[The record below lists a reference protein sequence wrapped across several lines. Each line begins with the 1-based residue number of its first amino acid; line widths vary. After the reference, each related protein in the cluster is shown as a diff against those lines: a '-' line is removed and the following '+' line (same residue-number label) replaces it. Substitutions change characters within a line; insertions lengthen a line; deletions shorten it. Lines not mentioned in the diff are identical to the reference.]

1 MTAPGSDA
9 PTLSPL
15 QRAFIALEETRARL
29 KAVESAA
36 REPIAIIGLGCRV
49 PGQANDAA
57 SFWRLLRDGVDA
69 TSDVPAD
76 RWDVDAFYHPDP
88 DHPGTI
94 ATRRGGFLGDVSQFD
109 PTFFGIAR
117 REAQGMD
124 PQQRLL
130 LEVAWEALEHAGQAP
145 DTLERSNTGVYVGMA
160 GSDYAYMQLETGDRT
175 LLDPHFAS
183 GIGHSVVS
191 GRLSYLLGLQG
202 PSVTIDTAC
211 SSSLVAVHQASQA
224 LRAGECRMALAAG
237 VNLIL
242 SPDIYV
248 ALSRSRMLSPDGR
261 CHTFDAAADGF
272 ARGEGCGVVVLK
284 RLSDAVQDGDRVLAV
299 IRGSAVN
306 QDGASSGLTAPNGPQ
321 QEAVIREAL
330 SRSGVSPRDVSY
342 VEAHGTGTQLGD
354 PLEIQALGAVFGPDR
369 EGVQPLLV
377 GSLKTNVGHLEAA
390 AGVAAL
396 IKLVLS
402 LQHKEIPPHLNFVTP
417 SPHIPWGE
425 LPVRI
430 PTERMAWPAIDGRR
444 IAGVSSFGFSGTN
457 AHVVV
462 EEAPAPAELTTE
474 SPLRRMLFVLSA
486 ESDRALQA
494 MAALYAD
501 AFVET
506 ADSALANACYTTA
519 VSRAT
524 HPYRAAILVSSMV
537 ELRSGLQALANGVAD
552 ERVRTSR
559 VMGRDP
565 ARLAFLFTGQG
576 AQYAGMT
583 QQLIEHEPVFRDAI
597 DRCAAILAPVLDRP
611 LRSLLDAGSPEAAL
625 LDSTHYTQPA
635 LFSVEYA
642 MVCLWKSWGVRP
654 DVVIGHSVGEY
665 VAACVAGVFSL
676 NDALL
681 LIAERG
687 RLMASLGS
695 GGAMAAIF
703 APESEVAAVVA
714 TRPRDVSIAA
724 VNSATQTV
732 ISGADDAVATT
743 AAKFFKAGVRV
754 QRLTV
759 SHAFHSPLMDPMLD
773 AFEQAAAKVKYA
785 PPTMALISNVSG
797 AVASAEVVT
806 TPRYWREH
814 VRAGVRFADGL
825 RTLATL
831 KPDVCLEV
839 GPHPTLLPFAEEA
852 FGEGGPTLAASVRKT
867 LPPYDQLAE
876 ALGTLFLSG
885 APINWRAVWSAHAV
899 ALIDLPSYPF
909 QRERCWFEAKRVS
922 SPVGRATG
930 HALLGMRLRSS
941 LRDVIQFESLLRADE
956 LPYLRDHRVA
966 DRTILP
972 GAAFVEMALSAARI
986 AFDGPR
992 SVQDLVI
999 AEPLAF
1005 ADDESR
1011 RVQTVIRRR
1020 EDASA
1025 AFEIVSIAADD
1036 DDDTAWRVHASG
1048 MLAAHDTTPGIAP
1061 ARPTAVAEQIRAAG
1075 HMAQLAARGLVFGP
1089 SLHGVQKIDRVDG
1102 EALGTIVQPIDIE
1115 HDEKQYLLPPALL
1128 DACLQVL
1135 ASAIPAGAARAVPY
1149 LPLII
1154 ASVRVF
1160 RTPVGP
1166 VQSHAF
1172 VSEPASRP
1180 SDTLVGRIVIS
1191 DERGVIAELND
1202 ITLRAMS
1209 AEAVSVARDLYT
1221 VAWEPLN
1228 DAQAWTP
1235 TAEALAV
1242 TVGPSLE
1249 VLARE
1254 HDFAAYHTAFKAL
1267 ESLSTRWIV
1276 EAFHA
1281 LGWAARSGETVRAAT
1296 LGTALRI
1303 LPRYHRLL
1311 NRLLEILSE
1320 DGMLL
1325 REGDAFRVIA
1335 LPASDVTAMVP
1346 PPAAHFAQA
1355 TARLTITQ
1363 RCGDVLAEILRG
1375 DVDPLH
1381 RLFPDGSTELAES
1394 LYRDSPEAKGF
1405 NQLVRNT
1412 VGEIAAHLPAD
1423 RTLNILEVGGG
1434 TGGTTAW
1441 VTPAL
1446 DATRTKYLF
1455 TDIGPL
1461 LVERA
1466 RERFSAANPYMEFAP
1481 FDLERDPAPQAPGSR
1496 QFDVI
1501 LASNVVHAT
1510 ADLRQTLRHLR
1521 SMLAPGGVILLLEVA
1536 GRERWIDLTFGLTD
1550 GWWRFTDTDLRAEY
1564 PLLSRSEWRALLQLE
1579 GFDADEI
1586 GAAHPHSRE
1595 VLLAARRPARER
1607 LPAGGSW
1614 IVLADGGGV
1623 GDALATRLTSS
1634 GQDVT
1639 VVHRGPDAA
1648 RTADALQTALGSHAA
1663 SATGIVHL
1671 WSLDVPEPDESDP
1684 ASLLHGQET
1693 SLGTLLTTVQTLG
1706 RMSFRQDAAPRLWI
1720 ATRGAQSV
1728 GSPEPVAMTQ
1738 SAVWGLGMGIAREHP
1753 ELRPTRIDLDPA
1765 SVTAAQVDAMFNCF
1779 TLPAEEDQCACRGGS
1794 RFVPRVTPFTAAP
1807 SDGEAATLVRLE
1819 RASSGVLDDLTLVK
1833 RPRAAPAPNQVE
1845 IGIHSAGLNFRDVM
1859 NAMAMRD
1866 DDEPLG
1872 GECAGR
1878 VTAIGDDVTSVAVG
1892 DDVVAIAAAAFGTF
1906 ATADVGHVARLPD
1919 GVGFAEASTLPFAFM
1934 TAHYALHQCAKIQR
1948 GETVLIHAAAGGV
1961 GLAAVQLAHAAG
1973 ATVIATAG
1981 SQAKREFLTE
1991 QGVAHTFDSRSISF
2005 AADVMRVTNG
2015 GGVDLV
2021 LNSLAGEFIPASAS
2035 VLTPTGRFLEIGKR
2049 DIWTDA
2055 QFKAVRPAGVYF
2067 AIDLARV
2074 RLEEPTASHALFRQ
2088 VIDVAANGTI
2098 KPLPLRAFPLHASA
2112 EAFRFMAQA
2121 RHIGKIVLV
2130 PERSTRDALHRLSP
2144 NATYLV
2150 TGGLSGLGLLTAER
2164 LAERGARHLVLVGRR
2179 PPGDSANA
2187 TLTSLRANGV
2197 NVRVLT
2203 ADVGNADDVA
2213 RVMREITSDMP
2224 PLRGVIHSAGA
2235 LDDGALLQTQWSRFV
2250 TPLRAK
2256 MDGAW
2261 ALHVHTKH
2269 TPLDFFVMYSS
2280 VASVLG
2286 SSGQGNHSA
2295 ANAFMD
2301 ALAFHRRAEGLPAH
2315 SISWGAWSEIG
2326 AAADRRVDQSVASV
2340 GIGVISPTTGL
2351 SMLDAVLQADW
2362 PHVTALPVDWQQL
2375 RASRHAVNGRHFL
2388 DRVAHSSASVAAAS
2402 ATKGSVSATSRSGP
2416 AVDLEAL
2423 RDETPARRHAA
2434 LLAFAG
2440 EHVARVLSAPSAQAI
2455 DIQQPL
2461 NELGLDSLM
2470 AVELRN
2476 RLGRGLQLARSL
2488 PATLVFDHPTLD
2500 AIATFLV
2507 KTVFPD
2513 SAPSDA
2519 AATVAVPAP
2528 DAVGAIDD
2536 LTDEQ
2541 IDAMFANRTRNS

>member
-29 KAVESAA
+29 KALEGAA

-49 PGQANDAA
+49 PGEAKDAA
-57 SFWRLLRDGVDA
+57 SFWRLLRDGIDA
-69 TSDVPAD
+69 TGDVPAD
-76 RWDVDAFYHPDP
+76 RWNVDAFYHPDA

-145 DTLERSNTGVYVGMA
+145 DTLERSSTGVYVGMA
-160 GSDYAYMQLETGDRT
+160 GSDYAYMQLESGDRS

-224 LRAGECRMALAAG
+224 LRAGECRMALAGG

-242 SPDIYV
+242 SPEIYV

-330 SRSGVSPRDVSY
+330 SRAGVAPREVSY

-354 PLEIQALGAVFGPDR
+354 PLELQALGAVFGPDR
-369 EGVQPLLV
+369 DAAQPLLV
-377 GSLKTNVGHLEAA
+377 GSLKTNIGHLEAA
-390 AGVAAL
+390 AGIAAL

-417 SPHIPWGE
+417 SPHIPWNE

-430 PTERMAWPAIDGRR
+430 PTERMEWAPVHGRR

-457 AHVVV
+457 AHLIV
-462 EEAPAPAELTTE
+462 EEAPAPVSAIVE

-486 ESDRALQA
+486 ETEAALMA

-506 ADSALANACYTTA
+506 AESELANACFTSA

-524 HPYRAAILVSSMV
+524 HPYRAAILVSSMA
-537 ELRSGLQALANGVAD
+537 ELRSGLQSLANGAAD

-559 VMGRDP
+559 VIGRDP
-565 ARLAFLFTGQG
+565 TRLAFLFTGQG

-597 DRCAAILAPVLDRP
+597 DRCAAILAPVMDRP
-611 LRSLLDAGSPEAAL
+611 LRSLLDANSPDAAL
-625 LDSTHYTQPA
+625 LDNTRYTQPA
-635 LFSVEYA
+635 LFAVEYA
-642 MVCLWKSWGVRP
+642 MAALWQSWGVRP
-654 DVVIGHSVGEY
+654 NTVIGHSVGEY

-676 NDALL
+676 DDALL

-687 RLMASLGS
+687 RLMAGLGP

-703 APESEVAAVVA
+703 APEADVAKLVA
-714 TRPRDVSIAA
+714 TRARDVAIAA
-724 VNSATQTV
+724 VNSRTQTV
-732 ISGADDAVATT
+732 ISGADDAVAAT
-743 AAKFFKAGVRV
+743 ASKFFKSGVRI

-773 AFEQAAAKVKYA
+773 EFEQAAARVTYA
-785 PPTMALISNVSG
+785 PPTLALISNVNG
-797 AVASAEVVT
+797 AVALADVIT

-825 RTLATL
+825 RTLAAL

-852 FGEGGPTLAASVRKT
+852 FGDAGPALVASVRKT
-867 LPPYDQLAE
+867 LPPYDQLAD
-876 ALGTLFLSG
+876 ALGALFLAG
-885 APINWRAVWSAHAV
+885 APINWRAVWSAHSAT
-899 ALIDLPSYPF
+899 LIDLPNYPF
-909 QRERCWFEAKRVS
+909 QRERCWFEAKRVT
-922 SPVGRATG
+922 PLAGRDTG
-930 HALLGMRLRSS
+930 HTLLGTRVWSS
-941 LRDVIQFESLLRADE
+941 LRDVIQFESLMRSAE
-956 LPYLRDHRVA
+956 LPYLRDHRVG

-972 GAAFVEMALSAARI
+972 GAAFIEMALSAAQI
-986 AFDGPR
+986 VFDGPR
-992 SVQDLVI
+992 SIRDLVI
-999 AEPLAF
+999 GEPLAF

-1011 RVQTVIRRR
+1011 RVQTVIRLHD
-1020 EDASA
+1020 DATA
-1025 AFEIVSIAADD
+1025 GFEIVSIAADD
-1036 DDDTAWRVHASG
+1036 DDDTKWRVHASG
-1048 MLAAHDTTPGIAP
+1048 VLAANDSPPAALPPRPSANVETISADTHL
-1061 ARPTAVAEQIRAAG
+1061 AR
-1075 HMAQLAARGLVFGP
+1075 LAARGLVFGP
-1089 SLHGVQKIDRVDG
+1089 SLHGVQHIDRVDG
-1102 EALGTIVQPIDIE
+1102 EAVGEIRQRIDPE
-1115 HDEKQYLLPPALL
+1115 HDESQYQFPPALL
-1128 DACLQVL
+1128 DASLQVL
-1135 ASAIPAGAARAVPY
+1135 ASAIPAGAARPVPY
-1149 LPLII
+1149 LPLMIG
-1154 ASVRVF
+1154 SVRVY
-1160 RTPVGP
+1160 RTPAGMI
-1166 VQSHAF
+1166 QSHAF
-1172 VSEPASRP
+1172 ISEPVSRP

-1191 DERGVIAELND
+1191 DEGGVIAELND

-1209 AEAVSVARDLYT
+1209 PDAASVTRDLYT
-1221 VAWEPLN
+1221 VAWERL
-1228 DAQAWTP
+1228 DEAQAWTP
-1235 TAEALAV
+1235 TAQALAG
-1242 TVGPSLE
+1242 TVGPTLE
-1249 VLARE
+1249 TLAHE
-1254 HDFAAYHTAFKAL
+1254 HDFVGYDTAFKAL
-1267 ESLSTRWIV
+1267 ESLSTRWIA

-1281 LGWAARSGETVRAAT
+1281 LGWAARAGETVRAAT

-1320 DGMLL
+1320 DGLLL
-1325 REGDAFRVIA
+1325 RDGDAYTVIA
-1335 LPASDVTAMVP
+1335 LPSSDTSAMVP
-1346 PPAAHFAQA
+1346 SPAAHFAPA
-1355 TARLTITQ
+1355 AARLAITQ

-1375 DVDPLH
+1375 DIDPLQQ
-1381 RLFPDGSTELAES
+1381 LFPDGSTELAES

-1405 NQLVRNT
+1405 NQLMRNT
-1412 VGEIAAHLPAD
+1412 VSEIAAQLPAD
-1423 RTLNILEVGGG
+1423 HTLNILEVGGG

-1446 DATRTKYLF
+1446 DPARTKYLF
-1455 TDIGPL
+1455 TDLGPL

-1466 RERFSAANPYMEFAP
+1466 RERFGAANPYMEFAP
-1481 FDLERDPAPQAPGSR
+1481 FDLERDPSSQAPGTR
-1496 QFDVI
+1496 RFDVI

-1510 ADLRQTLRHLR
+1510 ADLRQTLRSLR
-1521 SMLAPGGVILLLEVA
+1521 SLLAPGGVMLLLEVA

-1550 GWWRFTDTDLRAEY
+1550 GWWRFTDTDLRPEY
-1564 PLLSRSEWRALLQLE
+1564 PLLSRNAWRALLQSE
-1579 GFDADEI
+1579 GFEVDEV
-1586 GAAHPHSRE
+1586 GARHQHSRE
-1595 VLLAARRPARER
+1595 VLLAARKPARDPI
-1607 LPAGGSW
+1607 PAGGSW
-1614 IVLADGGGV
+1614 IVMADAGGV
-1623 GDALATRLTSS
+1623 GDALATRLTAS
-1634 GQDVT
+1634 GQQVT
-1639 VVHRGPDAA
+1639 VVRRVADEAQTNA
-1648 RTADALQTALGSHAA
+1648 RLRQALELHAA

-1684 ASLLHGQET
+1684 ASLLHGQQT
-1693 SLGTLLTTVQTLG
+1693 SLGTLVTTVQALG
-1706 RMSFRQDAAPRLWI
+1706 SMSFRQDAVPRLWI
-1720 ATRGAQSV
+1720 VTSGAQSV
-1728 GSPEPVAMTQ
+1728 NGVEPVAMTQ

-1753 ELRPTRIDLDPA
+1753 ELRPTRFDLDPA
-1765 SVTAAQVDAMFNCF
+1765 LATSAQVDALFDSF
-1779 TLPAEEDQCACRGGS
+1779 TLPAEEDQCASRGGS
-1794 RFVPRVTPFTAAP
+1794 RFVPRITGFTPAP
-1807 SDGEAATLVRLE
+1807 SDGEAGTLVRLE
-1819 RASSGVLDDLTLVK
+1819 RASSGVLDDLTLVPRQ
-1833 RPRAAPAPNQVE
+1833 RPPPGPNQVE
-1845 IGIHSAGLNFRDVM
+1845 MEIRAAGLNFRDVM

-1878 VTAIGDDVTSVAVG
+1878 VSAIGEGVATVAVG
-1892 DDVVAIAAAAFGTF
+1892 DDVIAIAAAAFGTF
-1906 ATADVGHVARLPD
+1906 AIADAGHLAKLAP
-1919 GVGFAEASTLPFAFM
+1919 GLGFAEASTLPFAFM
-1934 TAHYALHQCAKIQR
+1934 TAQHALHECAKLQR

-1961 GLAAVQLAHAAG
+1961 GLAALQLARAAG

-1981 SQAKREFLTE
+1981 SPAKREYLAGL
-1991 QGVAHTFDSRSISF
+1991 GVTHSFDSRSSSF
-2005 AADVMRVTNG
+2005 AADVMRATNAR
-2015 GGVDLV
+2015 GVDVV
-2021 LNSLAGEFIPASAS
+2021 LNSLSGEFIPSSVS

-2055 QFKAVRPAGVYF
+2055 QFKAVRPAGAYF

-2074 RLEEPTASHALFRQ
+2074 RLDAPAQSHALFRQ
-2088 VIDVAANGTI
+2088 VIAAAANATI
-2098 KPLPLRAFPLHASA
+2098 TPLPLRAFPLHASA
-2112 EAFRFMAQA
+2112 DAFRFMAQA
-2121 RHIGKIVLV
+2121 RHIGKIVIV
-2130 PERSTRDALHRLSP
+2130 PERSTRDALHRLLP
-2144 NATYLV
+2144 NASYLV
-2150 TGGLSGLGLLTAER
+2150 TGGLTGLGLLTAER
-2164 LAERGARHLVLVGRR
+2164 LAERGAMHLVLVGRR
-2179 PPGDSANA
+2179 DASDSANQ
-2187 TLTSLRANGV
+2187 TLASLRARGV
-2197 NVRVLT
+2197 NVHSIK
-2203 ADVGNADDVA
+2203 ADIGNADDVA
-2213 RVMREITSDMP
+2213 RVMREIAAGMP

-2261 ALHVHTKH
+2261 ALHVHTRH
-2269 TPLDFFVMYSS
+2269 LPLDFFVMYSS

-2301 ALAFHRRAEGLPAH
+2301 ALAFHRRAAGLPAH

-2326 AAADRRVDQSVASV
+2326 AAADRRVDQNVASV
-2340 GIGVISPTTGL
+2340 GIGVISPSAGL
-2351 SMLDAVLQADW
+2351 SMLDTVLQGDW

-2375 RASRHAVNGRHFL
+2375 RASRHAVHGRRFL
-2388 DRVAHSSASVAAAS
+2388 DRVARSSTGTGKAGKSLSGTAAQA
-2402 ATKGSVSATSRSGP
+2402 A
-2416 AVDLEAL
+2416 AVDLDAL
-2423 RDETPARRHAA
+2423 RDATPARRHAV

-2440 EHVARVLSAPSAQAI
+2440 EHVARVLSAPSAASI
-2455 DIQQPL
+2455 DIRQPL

-2476 RLGRGLQLARSL
+2476 RLGRGLQLERSL

-2507 KTVFPD
+2507 QTVLPD
-2513 SAPSDA
+2513 SAPADA
-2519 AATVAVPAP
+2519 AATPAAPAP

-2536 LTDEQ
+2536 LSDEQ
-2541 IDAMFANRTRNS
+2541 IDAMFANRTRK